1 MRSFSVVGVFLA
13 AGVAAH
19 AFPDASTS
27 SVVVEDPESL
37 SLLQMKA
44 TVEKHPRKMAGHSA
58 TLDEQGYQSVA
69 KLKDNSQM
77 QDYIRR
83 VAGEMGFSVSPGGGG
98 PLNGFTPFFSGV
110 KAKRNFNALK
120 SELQK
125 AIDAPNTWLIPN
137 GANADLDEDGYSS
150 IAKLHDSNEM
160 QEFVRRLAENLIDM
174 EVTNERGLKAF
185 APFYS
190 GEKGHLSYDALK
202 EELTAASQKKNTW
215 LGARSGDVKNEGK
228 DCAVACASE
237 LQKGSTSCPKFCGKG
252 NPCSSSGR
260 FGFVCTKLITGG
272 NQPLNVAGFGVI
284 QELKDGGEMEK
295 FVRKVATKLDMS
307 IKNDRA
313 LKVLVSYYSGS
324 KDTRSYDALL
334 KELNEIAAASGSWIN
349 PRGATA
355 PMDEDG
361 FRIVANLSS
370 ESEMSKFIGRA
381 AEAQGLYVKNQKWL
395 KELATFYMSQKK
407 DGFKAMLAEVK
418 NVQPDD
424 PNLGRIADRKL

>member
-1 MRSFSVVGVFLA
+1 MFGVFLA
-13 AGVAAH
+13 AGVSAH
-19 AFPDASTS
+19 AFPDACPSA
-27 SVVVEDPESL
+27 VVVEDPMSL

-44 TVEKHPRKMAGHSA
+44 TVEKHPRKMFGKSA
-58 TLDEQGYQSVA
+58 SLDEHGYQQVA
-69 KLKDNSQM
+69 DLKDNSQM

-125 AIDAPNTWLIPN
+125 AIDSPNTWLIQN
-137 GANADLDEDGYSS
+137 GANAELDEDGYSS
-150 IAKLHDSNEM
+150 IAKLRDSKEM
-160 QEFVRRLAENLIDM
+160 EHFIRRLAENLLDM
-174 EVTNERGLKAF
+174 EVTNERGLVAF

-190 GEKGHLSYDALK
+190 GVKGHLSYDALK
-202 EELTAASQKKNTW
+202 EELIAASEKKHSW
-215 LGARSGDVKNEGK
+215 LGPRSGPVKNEGK
-228 DCAVACASE
+228 DCAVACAHE
-237 LQKGSTSCPKFCGKG
+237 LKKGSSSCPKFCGKG

-272 NQPLNVAGFGVI
+272 NQPLNEAGFGVI
-284 QELKDGGEMEK
+284 QGLKDGGEMEK

-307 IKNDRA
+307 VKNDKA

-334 KELNEIAAASGSWIN
+334 KELNEVASASGSWIN

-355 PMDEDG
+355 PMDQDG

-370 ESEMSKFIGRA
+370 ESEMAKFISRA

-424 PNLGRIADRKL
+424 PNLGRIADRKQ